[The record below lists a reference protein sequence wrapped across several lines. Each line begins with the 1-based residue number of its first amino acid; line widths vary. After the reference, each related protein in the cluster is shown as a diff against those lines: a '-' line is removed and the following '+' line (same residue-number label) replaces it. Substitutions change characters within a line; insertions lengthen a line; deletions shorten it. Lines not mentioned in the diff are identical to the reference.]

1 MGSYGVGDV
10 VVDIREGGVSGV
22 QGAGVVAFLDEG
34 DGGWGKVGD
43 KVLPATSRD
52 VVSSCS
58 QQSQSQEF
66 FTRGAGRGERGRP
79 EDFLGANRESIPVS
93 PAEIGVGA
101 VWGRRGW
108 V

>member
-1 MGSYGVGDV
+1 MGSRARVLLRSWMRGM
-10 VVDIREGGVSGV
+10 
-22 QGAGVVAFLDEG
+22 A
-34 DGGWGKVGD
+34 DGGKVGD

-58 QQSQSQEF
+58 RQSPSQEF
-66 FTRGAGRGERGRP
+66 FTRGAGRGECGRP

-101 VWGRRGW
+101 VWGRGGGGGCKVSMLMAMGRW
-108 V
+108 SEFS